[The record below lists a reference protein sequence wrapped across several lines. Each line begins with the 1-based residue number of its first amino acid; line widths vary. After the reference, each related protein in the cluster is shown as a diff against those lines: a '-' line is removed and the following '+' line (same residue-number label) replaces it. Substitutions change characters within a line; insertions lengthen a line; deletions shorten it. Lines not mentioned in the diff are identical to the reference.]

1 MMTETDNVALIRE
14 AYEQWH
20 DSRGASVG
28 KWLDLMSHGVRFR
41 SLAGGAAGLE
51 FSRDCASRDD
61 VARYFAELGNDWD
74 MIHYTVDELIAQGD
88 RVVMLGSCGWKNRRT
103 GIAVQ
108 TAKADFLRL
117 KDGKVVEFFEFFDTA
132 QAMAASLGTAQLPA
146 G

>member
-1 MMTETDNVALIRE
+1 MQAESDNLALIRE
-14 AYEQWH
+14 AYQQWH

-51 FSRDCASRDD
+51 FSRDCANRDE

-88 RVVMLGSCGWKNRRT
+88 RVIMLGSCGWKNRRT

-108 TAKADFLRL
+108 TPKADFLRM
-117 KDGKVVEFFEFFDTA
+117 KDGKVIEFFEFFDTA
-132 QAMAASLGTAQLPA
+132 KAMVASLGGVPPPA
-146 G
+146 T